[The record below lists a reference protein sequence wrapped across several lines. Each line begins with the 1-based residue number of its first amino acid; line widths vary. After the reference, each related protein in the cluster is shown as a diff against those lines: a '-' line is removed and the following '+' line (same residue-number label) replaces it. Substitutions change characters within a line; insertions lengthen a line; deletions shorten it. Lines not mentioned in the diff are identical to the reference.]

1 MNMKHMLLSTML
13 LPGAVMVSQAATL
26 SFPEVPAAKEQAAKE
41 GKPCLVVWYG
51 SDWQADSRA
60 FCKAWENVAKEHA
73 TTFVF
78 GQFDDK
84 TGLKV
89 DVRKKVLPIEHYNLP
104 AVVLLAPN
112 GTFMAEYDG
121 AQVSKKPDKVMKKL
135 TKLAAKA
142 KEFSELADKA
152 AKLSG
157 PDAAKVAGQALELLP
172 AQFALRCGSLTGIIR
187 KQDPED
193 TTGYKALFA
202 MEHMAMYGEIKGLLQ
217 GGKDGK
223 LSGKD
228 RKFADAEAYV
238 RKVLDTDLMKQK
250 KYRHRRQQWL
260 AGLAYV
266 LRERIVSTTKPQDRD
281 TTPITKVYKEL
292 IALDPDTQYAKGAKR
307 FVHYWS
313 SDSVTI
319 IENGFYESGH
329 QTLGFEKD
337 WRVNVTD
344 SIDGPGEYT
353 FSLIPVDNGGM
364 VTRNYRLLVNG
375 KEVAK
380 ADAPADKN
388 TKTVQFKVP
397 AVPKGAK
404 VEVQL
409 TAQCNDGWFGCSGHI
424 RMEKK

>member
-1 MNMKHMLLSTML
+1 MKHLLFSTML

-51 SDWQADSRA
+51 SDWQPKVRE
-60 FCKAWENVAKEHA
+60 FCKTWEAVAKEHA
-73 TTFVF
+73 ATFVF
-78 GQFDDK
+78 GQFNDK

-104 AVVLLAPN
+104 AVVLLAPD
-112 GTFMAEYDG
+112 GTFMAEYG
-121 AQVSKKPDKVMKKL
+121 GELVSSSPEKVMKKL
-135 TKLAAKA
+135 TKLAEIAPEVAK
-142 KEFSELADKA
+142 LAQAA
-152 AKLSG
+152 AKSKG
-157 PDAAKVAGQALELLP
+157 AEAADLAGKALTLLP
-172 AQFALRCGSLTGIIR
+172 VQFAVRCGALTGIIR
-187 KQDPED
+187 KQDPDD

-202 MEHMAMYGEIKGLLQ
+202 MEHMAMYGEIRGILN

-228 RKFADAEAYV
+228 RKFDDAEAYV
-238 RKVLDTDLMKQK
+238 RKVLSNELMQQK
-250 KYRHRRQQWL
+250 KYRHRRQMWL

-266 LRERIVSTTKPQDRD
+266 LRERIVSTTTPDKRD
-281 TTPITKVYKEL
+281 TTPIVKVYNEL
-292 IALDPDTQYAKGAKR
+292 IKLDPDTQIAKGAKR

-313 SDSVTI
+313 PNTVTI
-319 IENGFYESGH
+319 IKNDFYDSGD

-337 WRVNVTD
+337 WRVDVSK
-344 SIDGPGEYT
+344 SIDGSGTYT

-388 TKTVQFKVP
+388 TKSVKFVVP

-409 TAQCNDGWFGCSGHI
+409 TVQCNNGWFGCSGHI
-424 RMEKK
+424 EMKKD

>member
-1 MNMKHMLLSTML
+1 MKHILLATML

-51 SDWQADSRA
+51 SDWQPNVSE
-60 FCKAWENVAKEHA
+60 FCQIWEVIAKEHSA
-73 TTFVF
+73 TFVF

-84 TGLKV
+84 TGLNV

-104 AVVLLAPN
+104 AVVLLAPD

-121 AQVSKKPDKVMKKL
+121 AQVSASPQKVMKKL
-135 TKLAAKA
+135 IKLAEKAPEVAKLAQTAAKA
-142 KEFSELADKA
+142 QGAEA
-152 AKLSG
+152 AN
-157 PDAAKVAGQALELLP
+157 AAGKALELLP
-172 AQFALRCGSLTGIIR
+172 VQFAVRCGALTNIIR

-193 TTGYKALFA
+193 TTGYKSLFA
-202 MEHMAMYGEIKGLLQ
+202 MDHMAMYGEIRGILN

-223 LSGKD
+223 LSGKA
-228 RKFADAEAYV
+228 RKFDDAEAYV
-238 RKVLDTDLMKQK
+238 RKVLSNELMQQQ

-266 LRERIVSTTKPQDRD
+266 LRERIVSASTPDKRD
-281 TTPITKVYKEL
+281 TTPIVQTYQEL
-292 IALDPDTQYAKGAKR
+292 IELDPDTRIAKGAKR

-313 SDSVTI
+313 PDTVTV
-319 IENGFYESGH
+319 IENDFYDSGN

-337 WRVNVTD
+337 WRVDVSK
-344 SIDGPGEYT
+344 SIDGPGTYT
-353 FSLIPVDNGGM
+353 FSLVPVDNGGM

-388 TKTVQFKVP
+388 TKSVKFNVP
-397 AVPKGAK
+397 ALPKDAK

-424 RMEKK
+424 RMQKD

>member
-1 MNMKHMLLSTML
+1 MKHIVLSTLL
-13 LPGAVMVSQAATL
+13 LPGAMLVSEAATL

-41 GKPCLVVWYG
+41 GKPCLIIWYG
-51 SDWQADSRA
+51 SDWQPKVRE
-60 FCKAWENVAKEHA
+60 FCKAWETVAKEHSA
-73 TTFVF
+73 TFVF

-84 TGLKV
+84 TGQNV

-104 AVVLLAPN
+104 AVVLLAPD

-121 AQVSKKPDKVMKKL
+121 AQVRNSPEKVMKKL
-135 TKLAAKA
+135 TKLAEKA
-142 KEFSELADKA
+142 PEV
-152 AKLSG
+152 AKLAQEAAQAKG
-157 PDAAKVAGQALELLP
+157 LDAANAAGKALELLP
-172 AQFALRCGSLTGIIR
+172 VQFAVRCGSLTGIIR
-187 KQDPED
+187 KNDPQDE
-193 TTGYKALFA
+193 TGYKSLFT
-202 MEHMAMYGEIKGLLQ
+202 MDHMAMYGEIKGILN

-228 RKFADAEAYV
+228 RKFDDAEAYV
-238 RKVLDTDLMKQK
+238 NSMLDKKLMKES

-266 LRERIVSTTKPQDRD
+266 LRERIVSTTTPDNRD
-281 TTPITKVYKEL
+281 TAPIIKTYKEL
-292 IALDPDTQYAKGAKR
+292 IKLDPDTQLAKGAKR
-307 FVHYWS
+307 WIHYWS
-313 SDSVTI
+313 PDTVTVI
-319 IENGFYESGH
+319 KNNFYESGD

-337 WRVNVTD
+337 WRVNVTK
-344 SIDGPGEYT
+344 SIEGPGTYT

-388 TKTVQFKVP
+388 TKSVKFTVPSLPQ
-397 AVPKGAK
+397 GAK

-409 TAQCNDGWFGCSGHI
+409 TVRCNDGWFGCSGHI
-424 RMEKK
+424 EMKKD

>member
-1 MNMKHMLLSTML
+1 MKHILLATML

-51 SDWQADSRA
+51 SDWQPKVRE
-60 FCKAWENVAKEHA
+60 FCKNWEAIAKEHSA
-73 TTFVF
+73 TFVF

-104 AVVLLAPN
+104 AVVLLAPD

-121 AQVSKKPDKVMKKL
+121 AQVSQSPQKVMKKL
-135 TKLAAKA
+135 IKLAEKAPEVAKLAQTAAKA
-142 KEFSELADKA
+142 QGAEA
-152 AKLSG
+152 AN
-157 PDAAKVAGQALELLP
+157 AAGKALELLP
-172 AQFALRCGSLTGIIR
+172 AQFAVRCGALTGIIR

-202 MEHMAMYGEIKGLLQ
+202 MEHMAMYGEIKGILN

-228 RKFADAEAYV
+228 RKFDDAEAYV
-238 RKVLDTDLMKQK
+238 RKVLSNDRMQQK

-266 LRERIVSTTKPQDRD
+266 LRERIVSTTTPDKRD
-281 TTPITKVYKEL
+281 TTPIVKVYKEL
-292 IALDPDTQYAKGAKR
+292 IQLDPDTQIAKGAKR

-313 SDSVTI
+313 PNTVTI
-319 IENGFYESGH
+319 IKNNFYDSGN

-337 WRVNVTD
+337 WRVDVSK
-344 SIDGPGEYT
+344 SIDGPGTYT
-353 FSLIPVDNGGM
+353 FSLVPVDNGGM

-388 TKTVQFKVP
+388 TKSVKFNVP
-397 AVPKGAK
+397 ALPKDAK

-424 RMEKK
+424 RMQKD

>member
-1 MNMKHMLLSTML
+1 
-13 LPGAVMVSQAATL
+13 MVSQAATL

-51 SDWQADSRA
+51 SDWQPKVSA
-60 FCKAWENVAKEHA
+60 FCKAWEAVAKEHA
-73 TTFVF
+73 ATFVF

-84 TGLKV
+84 TGLNI

-104 AVVLLAPN
+104 AVVLMASN
-112 GTFMAEYDG
+112 GIFMAEYDG
-121 AQVSKKPDKVMKKL
+121 SQVSEQPAKVMKKL
-135 TKLAAKA
+135 VKIAEKAPEFAKLADEATKQ
-142 KEFSELADKA
+142 KGPEA
-152 AKLSG
+152 A
-157 PDAAKVAGQALELLP
+157 ATAGKALELLP
-172 AQFALRCGSLTGIIR
+172 AQFAVRCGSLNNIIR
-187 KQDPED
+187 KQDPDD

-202 MEHMAMYGEIKGLLQ
+202 MEHMAMYGEIKGVLN

-228 RKFADAEAYV
+228 RKFKEAEVYV
-238 RKVLDTDLMKQK
+238 RKVLDSKLMKQE

-266 LRERIVSTTKPQDRD
+266 IRERIVSTTEPGNRD
-281 TTPITKVYKEL
+281 TTPIVKVYQEL
-292 IALDPDTQYAKGAKR
+292 VKLDPKTQLAKGAKR
-307 FVHYWS
+307 WIHYWDA
-313 SDSVTI
+313 DSVTI
-319 IENGFYESGH
+319 IDNYFYESGD
-329 QTLGFEKD
+329 QTFRFEKD
-337 WRVNVTD
+337 WRVNVTK
-344 SIDGPGEYT
+344 SIEGPGTYT

-388 TKTVQFKVP
+388 TKTVKFEVP

-409 TAQCNDGWFGCSGHI
+409 TAQCNDGWFGCSGRI
-424 RMEKK
+424 EMKKD

>member
-1 MNMKHMLLSTML
+1 MKHIILSTML
-13 LPGAVMVSQAATL
+13 LPGAVMVNHAATL

-51 SDWQADSRA
+51 SDWQPKVRE
-60 FCKAWENVAKEHA
+60 FCKNWEAIA
-73 TTFVF
+73 TEYAATFVF

-104 AVVLLAPN
+104 AVVLLAPD

-121 AQVSKKPDKVMKKL
+121 AQVRTSPEKVMKKL
-135 TKLAAKA
+135 VKLAAIAPEVA
-142 KEFSELADKA
+142 KLAQTA
-152 AKLSG
+152 AKAQG
-157 PDAAKVAGQALELLP
+157 ADAANAAGKALELLP
-172 AQFALRCGSLTGIIR
+172 AQFAVRCGTLTGIIR
-187 KQDPED
+187 KHDPED
-193 TTGYKALFA
+193 TTGYKSLFA
-202 MEHMAMYGEIKGLLQ
+202 MEHMAMYGEIKGILN

-228 RKFADAEAYV
+228 RKFDDAEAYV
-238 RKVLDTDLMKQK
+238 RKVLSNGFMQQK

-266 LRERIVSTTKPQDRD
+266 LRERIVSTTTPDKRD
-281 TTPITKVYKEL
+281 TTPIVKVYQEL
-292 IALDPDTQYAKGAKR
+292 IKLDPNTQIAKGAKR

-313 SDSVTI
+313 SDTVTI
-319 IENGFYESGH
+319 IKGNFYDSGD

-337 WRVNVTD
+337 WRVDVTK
-344 SIDGPGEYT
+344 SINGAGTYT
-353 FSLIPVDNGGM
+353 FSLLPVDDGGM

-375 KEVAK
+375 KVVAK

-388 TKTVQFKVP
+388 TKSVKFSVP
-397 AVPKGAK
+397 AVPKDAK

-409 TAQCNDGWFGCSGHI
+409 TVQCNNGWFGCSGHI
-424 RMEKK
+424 EMKKD